1 MAIQTV
7 KTGSENPFSQTIGQA
22 KSAAE
27 DFTRMFSDMKLP
39 GVPDMEVLV
48 SALRRNMETLAAV
61 NRIAAEGAQAV
72 AKRHMEIMQ
81 QTMSEVSET
90 LRSLATVTDTPQAK
104 AATQT
109 ELLKKAYERAATNTR
124 EIGDLIQRSSTEAM
138 ELLNHRFTE
147 ALDEVKSMVGKTGN
161 DKP

>member
-7 KTGSENPFSQTIGQA
+7 KPGSENPFSQTIGQA

-27 DFTRMFSDMKLP
+27 DFTRMFSEMKLP

-61 NRIAAEGAQAV
+61 NRVAAEGAQAV
-72 AKRHMEIMQ
+72 ARRHMEIMQ

-90 LRSLATVTDTPQAK
+90 LRSLAAVTDTPQAK
-104 AATQT
+104 AAMQT

-147 ALDEVKSMVGKTGN
+147 ALDEVKSMVGTASHG
-161 DKP
+161 KP